1 MKMRLLLISICF
13 LGIISQADSQSNF
26 EGTWQ
31 GSITKNGR
39 TIDQSNLI
47 YFEFNIEAG
56 KLTGYSREEIDE
68 SKLFAVK
75 SINGSVKENTLS
87 FRQTVIIKYKKS
99 GSLRWCK
106 LLGEL
111 SYDSL
116 TGYLTGKYTSSDCRR
131 GTGTIKLYKAE
142 FELSKEK
149 EAKTSQ
155 LWFSQYTS
163 DVKDGLNAPLIRQVE
178 RENFK
183 FEPVF
188 FDFDKHDIRS
198 EHKTFLDGLIKIVKG
213 HSDLRVIVTG
223 HTDSDGTDSYN
234 DGLSKRRAQ
243 AIIDY
248 FVLNGLS
255 ADRLDF
261 DFKGELMPVDTNNT
275 SEGKQRNRR
284 VDFRF
289 L

>member
-1 MKMRLLLISICF
+1 MKMRLLIISICF
-13 LGIISQADSQSNF
+13 LGFISLANSQSNF

-31 GSITKNGR
+31 GAITQNGQ

-47 YFEFNIEAG
+47 YFEFNIDAE
-56 KLTGYSREEIDE
+56 KLKGHSREEIDE
-68 SKLFAVK
+68 SDLFAVK
-75 SINGSVKENTLS
+75 SVNGSVKSNTLS
-87 FRQTVIIKYKKS
+87 FRQTVITKYKKS

-106 LLGEL
+106 LQGEL
-111 SYDSL
+111 TYDSL

-131 GTGTIKLYKAE
+131 GAGTIQLYKAE

-155 LWFSQYTS
+155 LWFSQYIS
-163 DVKDGLNAPLIRQVE
+163 DIKDGLNAPLIRQVE

-183 FEPVF
+183 FEPIF
-188 FDFDKHDIRS
+188 FDFDKNNIRP

-213 HSDLRVIVTG
+213 HSDLRVKVTG
-223 HTDSDGTDSYN
+223 HTDSDGTDNYN
-234 DGLSKRRAQ
+234 DDLSKRRAQ

-248 FVLNGLS
+248 FILNGLS

>member
-13 LGIISQADSQSNF
+13 WGFISQADSQSNF

-31 GSITKNGR
+31 GSITQNGR

-47 YFEFNIEAG
+47 YFEFTITEE
-56 KLTGYSREEIDE
+56 KLKGHSREEIDD
-68 SKLFAVK
+68 SDLFAVK
-75 SINGSVKENTLS
+75 SVNGSVTDNTLA
-87 FRQTVIIKYKKS
+87 FRQTVITKHKKS

-106 LLGEL
+106 LQGEL
-111 SYDSL
+111 KYDSL
-116 TGYLTGKYTSSDCRR
+116 TGYLTGNYTSSDCRS
-131 GTGTIKLYKAE
+131 GSGTIKLYKAD

-149 EAKTSQ
+149 EAKKSQ
-155 LWFSQYTS
+155 LWFSQFTS
-163 DVKDGLNAPLIRQVE
+163 DVKNGLNATLIRQVE
-178 RENFK
+178 RDNFK

-188 FDFDKHDIRS
+188 FDFDKHNIRA
-198 EHKTFLDGLIKIVKG
+198 EHKTFLDGLINIVQG

-223 HTDSDGTDSYN
+223 HTDSDGTDNYN
-234 DGLSKRRAQ
+234 DVLSKRRAQ
-243 AIIDY
+243 SIIDY

-261 DFKGELMPVDTNNT
+261 DFKGELMPVDTNKT